1 MRIDSKISTVMQR
14 QPPNVLREMLKQ
26 ASMPHIISLAGGLPA
41 PESFPTKIIQSL
53 VTKII
58 QNKGSQV
65 LQYGSTE
72 GSKELIEAISAYKK
86 TDFGEHIEGSSI
98 QITTGSQQALDL
110 IGRAFINP
118 GDYIAVES
126 PTYLGA
132 LQAFGAYSPQY
143 IALDTDEEGPT
154 TQSVLLALQKK
165 VKFFYLVSDFANP
178 TGKTIS
184 LKRRKEIA
192 ALIQKHDGI
201 IIEDSPY
208 RELRYEGKSI
218 TPLFVFA
225 PQNTLYLGS
234 FSKILAPG
242 LRIGYVI
249 GNPKLVR
256 MLTIAKQ
263 GVDLFTSGLDQAIA
277 AEYINSKAI
286 ISHIPRIISLYK
298 PKRDAMIITL
308 KTYFPKDT
316 TWTYP
321 EGGMFVW
328 ATVKSTIN
336 TAHLLEKTLKKNVAF
351 VPGKP
356 FFPNCVEKT
365 VGINTMRLNFTNSS
379 AENIQK
385 AIKVIGEELKKM

>member
-1 MRIDSKISTVMQR
+1 MQIDSKISTVMQR

-53 VTKII
+53 VSTII
-58 QNKGSQV
+58 QNKGPQV

-72 GSKELIEAISAYKK
+72 GSKDLIEALYVYKK
-86 TDFGEHIEGSSI
+86 TDLGKLTKDTSI

-110 IGRAFINP
+110 IGCAFINP

-126 PTYLGA
+126 PTYIGA
-132 LQAFGAYSPQY
+132 LQAFGAYSPKY

-154 TQSVLLALQKK
+154 VNSVQLALKK
-165 VKFFYLVSDFANP
+165 RIKFIYVVSDFANP

-192 ALIQKHDGI
+192 TLIQTYDGI
-201 IIEDSPY
+201 LIEDSPY
-208 RELRYEGKSI
+208 RELRFDGKSVDSI
-218 TPLFVFA
+218 FSHA
-225 PQNTLYLGS
+225 PRHTLHLGS

-242 LRIGYVI
+242 LRIGYVVGSSELI
-249 GNPKLVR
+249 R
-256 MLTIAKQ
+256 FITIAKQ
-263 GVDLFTSGLDQAIA
+263 GADLFTSGLDQAIA
-277 AEYINSKAI
+277 AEYIHSGAI
-286 ISHIPRIISLYK
+286 HKHIPFITALYK
-298 PKRDAMIITL
+298 PKRNAML
-308 KTYFPKDT
+308 SALSDYFPKDA
-316 TWTYP
+316 TWTNP

-328 ATVKSTIN
+328 ATVKPTID
-336 TAHLLEKTLKKNVAF
+336 TAQLLQKTFKKNVAF

-356 FFPNCVEKT
+356 FFPGCIGKK

-379 AENIQK
+379 IENIQK
-385 AIKVIGEELKKM
+385 AIKVIGEELQKM